1 MAYSNEYVGK
11 SYKAMYKYELAAAA
25 GVSSETFRKWLLTD
39 RPVLESMGIT
49 PKQQLLPPRAVRY
62 LCDKYCIEI
71 M

>member
-1 MAYSNEYVGK
+1 MTTNEQVGK
-11 SYKAMYKYELAAAA
+11 SYKAMYKYELAAAG